1 MIRDY
6 VANQSKDNNK
16 KWAGRDQPI
25 KYAPKRHTAI
35 NIIIKCI
42 RKLIKYIF
50 TIKQKIVYKNHI
62 RL

>member
-1 MIRDY
+1 Y

-35 NIIIKCI
+35 NIIII
-42 RKLIKYIF
+42 QLIK
-50 TIKQKIVYKNHI
+50 TIN
-62 RL
+62 